1 MAVEKKQKLSRLH
14 DICLSKNIPFVTYRL
29 PAQNKIHSL
38 LQYKSIPEKINL
50 LNELDSSKG
59 FIITP
64 FRENGHLG
72 SFILKPDISLE
83 NDSYNT
89 ELLTVLES
97 DNLFINGIN
106 QTQNKLVET
115 SNTVYT
121 KQVEKIK
128 SEIIDGPLEKVVL
141 SRLHITD
148 SPDKFHASSF
158 FLELCNLY
166 PNAFVYIIQMPMV
179 GIWMGASPEPLIISQ
194 NETLYTVSL
203 AGTQP
208 FNGLPIEKVRWNT
221 KEIEEQDYV
230 TRYIQRS
237 INEFGI
243 SNYKKQGPFNQK
255 AANLIHLK
263 SVFSFNSD
271 ELKNRLGSFVCR
283 LHPTPSICGLPKSDA
298 LDFIKNTEKHDRNYY
313 TGLLGPHNI
322 NNETHLFVNLRCMK
336 VLPEKLIYYLG
347 AGITSGSMPENEW
360 EETNHKMKTLDD
372 ALKNTYSLE

>member
-1 MAVEKKQKLSRLH
+1 MEVERKQNLNRLH
-14 DICLSKNIPFVTYRL
+14 DICLLNNIPFVSYRL
-29 PAQNKIHSL
+29 PDEKKTYNL
-38 LQYKSIPEKINL
+38 LQYKSFPEKINL
-50 LNELDSSKG
+50 LNDLDSSKG

-64 FRENGHLG
+64 FRENGHL
-72 SFILKPDISLE
+72 SPFILKPDISFE
-83 NDSYNT
+83 DDGYNRD
-89 ELLTVLES
+89 LLNTLKS
-97 DNLFINGIN
+97 NNLFASNIAH
-106 QTQNKLVET
+106 TKNKLVET
-115 SNTVYT
+115 STRIYK

-128 SEIIDGPLEKVVL
+128 SKIIDGPLEKVVL
-141 SRLHITD
+141 SRIHITD
-148 SPDKFHASSF
+148 SPEEFHASSF

-166 PNAFVYIIQMPMV
+166 PNAFVFLIQMPHV
-179 GIWMGASPEPLIISQ
+179 GIWMGASPEPLIISR
-194 NETLYTVSL
+194 NETLFTVSL

-208 FNGLPIEKVRWNT
+208 FNGLPIDKVRWNT

-243 SNYKKQGPFNQK
+243 SNYTKKGPFNQK

-271 ELKNRLGSFVCR
+271 ELKNRLGRFVCR

-298 LDFIKNTEKHDRNYY
+298 LGFIKNTENHDRDYY

-336 VLPEKLIYYLG
+336 ILPEKLIYYLG
-347 AGITSGSMPENEW
+347 AGITSGSIPENEW